1 MSGAPGKT
9 STWGR
14 TMVKEISIQ
23 QELAAARKGTTERY
37 FNKKKSSTGSKTR
50 KVPVEA
56 LTRTESRPLSQGQG
70 ATTLEGTWL
79 VVLKVA
85 KAQAL

>member
-1 MSGAPGKT
+1 
-9 STWGR
+9 
-14 TMVKEISIQ
+14 MVKEISIQ

-56 LTRTESRPLSQGQG
+56 LTRTEYRPLSQGKG
-70 ATTLEGTWL
+70 ATTLESTWL
-79 VVLKVA
+79 LALKVA